1 MVVVTGANG
10 LLGRYIC
17 QQLLSN
23 NISVIG
29 TKRKESKIPEELMPL
44 AWKDADILEPLDLQE
59 AFQGATTVIHTAALV
74 SFNPRLSEKLY
85 ETNVLGTRNVV
96 NACLRNQV
104 SHLIHVS
111 SVAALG
117 RVKGRIILDET
128 CQWTDDSME
137 SDYGQS
143 KHLAELEVYRG
154 YAEGLITSIINP
166 SMIMAP
172 LTDGRSSAQLLDY
185 VWSGNKFYTNGTI
198 NYVDVRDVVDSILQL
213 YKSPQPGERFI
224 LSAGHTT
231 YQKMFTEI
239 ATRFGTQAPSI
250 LVPSWA
256 ASLAGWIEELKAG
269 LLKQEPLVSRQ
280 SARLAKEN
288 FQFNNK
294 KAVNQM
300 GIKFKNLSETLDWA
314 CGKYRDGVIP
324 KNRKSQ

>member
-117 RVKGRIILDET
+117 RVKGELYL
-128 CQWTDDSME
+128 MKHAN
-137 SDYGQS
+137 GQMIRWNLTTVNPNIWLS
-143 KHLAELEVYRG
+143 LKFIEGMPKDLSRVSSIHL
-154 YAEGLITSIINP
+154 
-166 SMIMAP
+166 
-172 LTDGRSSAQLLDY
+172 
-185 VWSGNKFYTNGTI
+185 
-198 NYVDVRDVVDSILQL
+198 
-213 YKSPQPGERFI
+213 
-224 LSAGHTT
+224 
-231 YQKMFTEI
+231 
-239 ATRFGTQAPSI
+239 
-250 LVPSWA
+250 
-256 ASLAGWIEELKAG
+256 
-269 LLKQEPLVSRQ
+269 
-280 SARLAKEN
+280 
-288 FQFNNK
+288 
-294 KAVNQM
+294 
-300 GIKFKNLSETLDWA
+300 
-314 CGKYRDGVIP
+314 
-324 KNRKSQ
+324 

>member
-1 MVVVTGANG
+1 
-10 LLGRYIC
+10 
-17 QQLLSN
+17 
-23 NISVIG
+23 
-29 TKRKESKIPEELMPL
+29 
-44 AWKDADILEPLDLQE
+44 
-59 AFQGATTVIHTAALV
+59 
-74 SFNPRLSEKLY
+74 
-85 ETNVLGTRNVV
+85 
-96 NACLRNQV
+96 
-104 SHLIHVS
+104 
-111 SVAALG
+111 
-117 RVKGRIILDET
+117 
-128 CQWTDDSME
+128 
-137 SDYGQS
+137 
-143 KHLAELEVYRG
+143 
-154 YAEGLITSIINP
+154 
-166 SMIMAP
+166 MIMAP

>member
-23 NISVIG
+23 KISVVGI
-29 TKRKESKIPEELMPL
+29 KRKESKIPEELTAL
-44 AWKDADILEPLDLQE
+44 AWKDADILEPLALPE
-59 AFQGATTVIHTAALV
+59 IFQGATTVIHTAALV

-117 RVKGRIILDET
+117 RVKGKIILDET
-128 CQWTDDSME
+128 SQWTEDSME

-154 YAEGLITSIINP
+154 HAEGLITSIINP

-172 LTDGRSSAQLLDY
+172 VTDGRSSAQLFDY
-185 VWSGNKFYTNGTI
+185 VWSGKKFYTTGTI
-198 NYVDVRDVVDSILQL
+198 NYVDVRDVVDSILKL
-213 YKSPQPGERFI
+213 HKNPQPGERFI

-231 YQKMFTEI
+231 YQKMFAEI
-239 ATRFGTQAPSI
+239 ASRFGTKPPSI
-250 LVPSWA
+250 LVPYWA
-256 ASLAGWIEELKAG
+256 TSLAGWIEELKAG
-269 LLKQEPLVSRQ
+269 ILKQEPLVSRQ

-300 GIKFKNLSETLDWA
+300 GIKFKSLSETLDWA
-314 CGKYRDGVIP
+314 CDAYLDRVIP